1 METTIYWQWEEAF
14 DKFGFGDGDGAN
26 FTHEVEDFLQG
37 LGWDAVPDCW
47 GIHNYMIME
56 LTGPNGEKPMAD
68 CNVGYDCPRTY
79 LPKELI
85 EKLDEEFPPLSDWL
99 ATQISFRID

>member
-1 METTIYWQWEEAF
+1 
-14 DKFGFGDGDGAN
+14 
-26 FTHEVEDFLQG
+26 
-37 LGWDAVPDCW
+37 
-47 GIHNYMIME
+47 MIME

-85 EKLDEEFPPLSDWL
+85 EKLDEEFP
-99 ATQISFRID
+99 R